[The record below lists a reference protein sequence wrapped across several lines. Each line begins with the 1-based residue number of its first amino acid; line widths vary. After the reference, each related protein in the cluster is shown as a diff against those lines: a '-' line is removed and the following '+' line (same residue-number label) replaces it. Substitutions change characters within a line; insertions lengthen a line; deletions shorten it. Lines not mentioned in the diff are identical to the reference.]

1 MNVEYE
7 CRRHVRREPLH
18 RGQPARFVCS
28 VVALWAACATGIYL
42 IGPPESELVSD
53 AAAAKRPPPADRA
66 VLTTAA
72 YHP

>member
-1 MNVEYE
+1 MELEYD
-7 CRRHVRREPLH
+7 CRRHTQRAPLR

-42 IGPPESELVSD
+42 IGPDEVELVADTSAGQRPPAAD
-53 AAAAKRPPPADRA
+53 AAG
-66 VLTTAA
+66 LTTVA